1 MEACLQEPT
10 SPNSQLSLAEHHR
23 LEQHQEQ
30 LRQGLSILSLCGLT
44 LLKARLVDVVIRK
57 NTKGEEDLSCPRAHT
72 AIDHP
77 APREV
82 SAREDVMEES
92 GGDPGFGVLLRQ
104 QVEGKE
110 KKWV

>member
-1 MEACLQEPT
+1 M
-10 SPNSQLSLAEHHR
+10 
-23 LEQHQEQ
+23 
-30 LRQGLSILSLCGLT
+30 
-44 LLKARLVDVVIRK
+44 VDVVIRK
-57 NTKGEEDLSCPRAHT
+57 NTKGEQDLSCPRAHT

-110 KKWV
+110 KKMGLDFTSIVFFSFCDSPVKND